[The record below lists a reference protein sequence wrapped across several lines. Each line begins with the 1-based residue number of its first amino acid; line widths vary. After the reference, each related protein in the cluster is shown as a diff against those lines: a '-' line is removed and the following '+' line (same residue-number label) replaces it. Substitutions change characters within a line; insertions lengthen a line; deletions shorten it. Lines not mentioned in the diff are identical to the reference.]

1 MGPGPLSGAHCRAWR
16 RSAPGAAGIRSVK
29 SNQGGYPASMFFF
42 SNRVGCIGSL
52 LISAVATVVLI
63 LLLTR

>member
-1 MGPGPLSGAHCRAWR
+1 MF
-16 RSAPGAAGIRSVK
+16 
-29 SNQGGYPASMFFF
+29 FFF

>member
-1 MGPGPLSGAHCRAWR
+1 
-16 RSAPGAAGIRSVK
+16 
-29 SNQGGYPASMFFF
+29 MFFF
-42 SNRVGCIGSL
+42 SNRVGCLGSL